1 MKVFYGLLKPEAD
14 SPLTTLTVTSTIQ

>member
-1 MKVFYGLLKPEAD
+1 MFYGLLKLEAD